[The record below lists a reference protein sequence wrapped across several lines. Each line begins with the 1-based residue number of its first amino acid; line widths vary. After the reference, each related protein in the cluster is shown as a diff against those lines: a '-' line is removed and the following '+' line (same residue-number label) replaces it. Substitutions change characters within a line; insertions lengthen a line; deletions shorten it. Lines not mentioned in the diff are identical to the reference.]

1 MDFFVSKVALS
12 ICALLVITILSGVTD
27 RDRFMDDGR
36 EIETV
41 LQDFCD
47 VADRAFGERSE
58 GTVLW
63 TVPVLLTGNIIEL
76 TLDRGVVHSQWEG
89 RSIARQPQCYLHTW
103 RWDGSALNESTVG
116 DLDKHSGRLTA
127 SSGERIILTTAYVL
141 FENDHRLLV
150 FASPE
155 LQ

>member
-36 EIETV
+36 GIEIV

-58 GTVLW
+58 GIVLW
-63 TVPVLLTGNIIEL
+63 KVPVLSTGNEIEL
-76 TLDRGVVHSQWEG
+76 TLDHGVVHSQWEG
-89 RSIARQPQCYLHTW
+89 ISIARQPQCYLHTW

-116 DLDKHSGRLTA
+116 DLDKDSGRLTA
-127 SSGERIILTTAYVL
+127 SSGESIILITVYVL

-155 LQ
+155 LH

>member
-12 ICALLVITILSGVTD
+12 ICALLVVTILSGVTD
-27 RDRFMDDGR
+27 RDRFVDDGHG
-36 EIETV
+36 IETV

-58 GTVLW
+58 GTMLW
-63 TVPVLLTGNIIEL
+63 TVPVLSTGNEIEL
-76 TLDRGVVHSQWEG
+76 TLDHGIVHCQWHG
-89 RSIARQPQCYLHTW
+89 RSIVRQPQCYLHTW

-116 DLDKHSGRLTA
+116 ELDANSCRLIA
-127 SSGERIILTTAYVL
+127 SSGESVLLTTAYVL

-150 FASPE
+150 FAYPE
-155 LQ
+155 LL